1 MKLSA
6 GFYFWEIREEKKQ
19 ALKLVLAVVLALESK
34 GLYSWDQGT
43 SVRNRKVSVSK
54 MSIYWQRNL
63 KSGLTHTYLAQE
75 MFLFLDGSGCSVF
88 LPNELGYAYWKK
100 QKGMVHFFPWFKFCL
115 FVLNSLSY
123 ITIPQNREIKFKP
136 RIMVR
141 HTQQNLTNE
150 IVTENN
156 RKKQTNKKRFQ
167 WNLLVC
173 LGKRSPEAVLS
184 PNSKKN

>member
-19 ALKLVLAVVLALESK
+19 ELKLVLAVVLALESK

-100 QKGMVHFFPWFKFCL
+100 QKSMVHFFPWFKFYVSL
-115 FVLNSLSY
+115 F
-123 ITIPQNREIKFKP
+123 
-136 RIMVR
+136 
-141 HTQQNLTNE
+141 
-150 IVTENN
+150 
-156 RKKQTNKKRFQ
+156 
-167 WNLLVC
+167 
-173 LGKRSPEAVLS
+173 
-184 PNSKKN
+184 